1 MTIPVRIMVLDT
13 WDEFSVTLPSGT
25 PVDQLKSQ
33 ALLAARVR
41 RPPEEYLVKYRGA
54 ELPEQGL
61 TLGGAGIVP
70 NAGLI
75 VMSRRRVPAK

>member
-1 MTIPVRIMVLDT
+1 MNIPVRIMVLDT

-54 ELPEQGL
+54 EVPEQGL
-61 TLGGAGIVP
+61 TLGAAGIVP

-75 VMSRRRVPAK
+75 VMSRRRLPAK